1 LEYLPLAT
9 KVRGERRITRSQRAD
24 YGIDAPNLVIRFA
37 LIGTIGILLGV
48 GLLLLQRVGYN
59 PRLQILIPPSI
70 SMGCTFLVT
79 AGVMVWG
86 SKRRKLALRDKI
98 LSSIQ
103 WRGDEQVLD
112 VGCGRGLML
121 IGAAKHLTTG
131 KVFGVD
137 PWQTEDQ
144 SGNSRETTLHN
155 CRTEQ
160 VEDRVILKDGDARKL
175 EFAENTFDI
184 VLSSWAIHNIY
195 DEPGRGLA
203 VREIVRVLKPL
214 GRLIIVD
221 IKHTSQYARVLR
233 ECRIH
238 DVRRKGPDFLF
249 VIPTFTL
256 TAVKPPT

>member
-1 LEYLPLAT
+1 
-9 KVRGERRITRSQRAD
+9 
-24 YGIDAPNLVIRFA
+24 
-37 LIGTIGILLGV
+37 
-48 GLLLLQRVGYN
+48 
-59 PRLQILIPPSI
+59 
-70 SMGCTFLVT
+70 
-79 AGVMVWG
+79 
-86 SKRRKLALRDKI
+86 
-98 LSSIQ
+98 
-103 WRGDEQVLD
+103 
-112 VGCGRGLML
+112 ML